1 MRWCFFTFRVFAHST
16 VWLAERVTR
25 CYLIYLHVCDGIET
39 WTRWCVE
46 QSSHS
51 RSRSSFSV
59 DLRRN
64 ILKAGV
70 DSWLQSNYIRYQFSH
85 EIRDL
90 LTQSINYLHIPYAD
104 TQREDEKESKQLYQF
119 AFGILFI
126 SYKWPISYLI
136 YLLVISSILK
146 DFELFIYFFCAF
158 IWFCFIFYLQ
168 QADKSE
174 IWL

>member
-90 LTQSINYLHIPYAD
+90 LTQSINCHTFRMQTHRGKMRKNQNNCINLLLGFYLFHTND
-104 TQREDEKESKQLYQF
+104 Q
-119 AFGILFI
+119 
-126 SYKWPISYLI
+126 YLI
-136 YLLVISSILK
+136 W
-146 DFELFIYFFCAF
+146 FIY
-158 IWFCFIFYLQ
+158 
-168 QADKSE
+168 
-174 IWL
+174 